1 MAKKKSFFYRISR
14 IRLVLLSW
22 AIPREW
28 SQNKKHTTS
37 RTMRKSVVYLTALLA
52 LGQLAVAQTK
62 APKLVEEV
70 KKTGDELVIPYKKY
84 KMDNGLT
91 VILHEDHSDPIVYV
105 DVTYHVGSG
114 RELPGRSGFAHF
126 FEHMMFQGSDNVGD
140 EEHFKIV
147 TESGG
152 QLNGTTNRD
161 RTNYFET
168 MPSNQ
173 LETALWLEADR
184 MGFFLDAVTV
194 PKFEVQR
201 ATVKNERGQNY
212 DNRPYGLVSEKMGE
226 IMYPFGHP
234 YSWTTIGYIDDL
246 NAATLDDLKN
256 FFLRWYGPNNATLT
270 IAGDLDPEQALK
282 WVAKYFGNIPM
293 GPAVSDPKPNV
304 PVLKSNQYISYEDN
318 VKLPMLR
325 MAWPTVP
332 QYSEE
337 EASLDAL
344 ADALAGSKTSPFYQK
359 FIKGQIALNA
369 AIYHPC
375 SELSGNLELILVPY
389 PGKTLAEMEKLVQET
404 LKEFNDKGGISQ
416 EELDRFKS
424 KIEADNINELQSVR
438 GKGAKLAAFQT
449 FEGNPN
455 LIAAEMKK
463 YRDLT
468 VDKVNAVFKKYMLNK
483 PYAAVSVVPK
493 GQTALVAA
501 PDNAKRPETPAGF
514 KNDISE
520 YQNLKY
526 VKGKDDFDRKKRP
539 AAGANPVVKV
549 PEFWNSTLPNGLQT
563 IGTSYNEIPVTNL
576 TLYVKAG
583 QIRETEDK
591 AGLAALTASLMGE
604 STENYTAEAIGA
616 ELEKLG
622 SSIDI
627 YSDREDIVVSVTS
640 LNKNLDRTLELMKE
654 MIFKP
659 KFSEE
664 EFKRLV
670 DEQKQS
676 VKNRPTQAAAL
687 ASDIFRR
694 VMLPTGAAGLPEIG
708 TDKSVSAITLDD
720 VKAYYKKWFTPDQA
734 QMTVV
739 GNLTAADLK
748 TKLAFLGSW
757 AKGNTAAPA
766 KLAMKAGNGKTIYF
780 VDKPGA
786 AQSEIRIGWPTLYY
800 DATGPY
806 YSATIMNYA
815 LGGAFNSR
823 VNLNLREKNGW
834 TYGARAGFRSTP
846 YENLYAG
853 SAGVKLEATDSAVG
867 EFIREITEFRKNG
880 IREDELTFTKSSMG
894 QSEALKYETPG
905 QKSGFLKLIMDNGYD
920 KQLSA
925 KRNSITGKVTKA
937 EIDALAKNQLKLE
950 EMVVVVV
957 GDKAKLMEKMKTLG
971 YDVVELPSDMEGISN
986 KLK

>member
-1 MAKKKSFFYRISR
+1 M
-14 IRLVLLSW
+14 
-22 AIPREW
+22 
-28 SQNKKHTTS
+28 N
-37 RTMRKSVVYLTALLA
+37 KSVVYLSAFLL
-52 LGQLAVAQTK
+52 LGQLSVAQTPAGIK
-62 APKLVEEV
+62 QVEEV
-70 KKTGDELVIPYKKY
+70 KKAGDELVIPYKKY

-152 QLNGTTNRD
+152 TLNGTTNRD

-168 MPSNQ
+168 MPGNQ

-184 MGFFLDAVTV
+184 MGYFLDAVTV

-226 IMYPFGHP
+226 ILYPFGHP

-270 IAGDLDPEQALK
+270 IAGDFNTDQALK
-282 WVAKYFGNIPM
+282 WIVKYFGSIPA
-293 GPAVSDPKPNV
+293 GPAVTDPKPNV
-304 PVLKSNQYISYEDN
+304 PALTANRYISYEDN

-325 MAWPTVP
+325 MAWPTVA
-332 QYSEE
+332 QYTED
-337 EASLDAL
+337 EAALDAL
-344 ADALAGSKTSPFYQK
+344 ADALAGSKTSIFYQK
-359 FIKGQIALNA
+359 FVKAQLALNA
-369 AIYHPC
+369 VMFHPC
-375 SELSGNLELILVPY
+375 SELAGNLELIIIPY
-389 PGKTLAEMEKLVQET
+389 PGKSLTDMEKLVNET
-404 LKEFNDKGGISQ
+404 LKEFNDKGGITQ

-438 GKGAKLAAFQT
+438 GKGAKLAAYQT

-455 LIAAEMKK
+455 LIGPEMKK

-468 VDKVNAVFKKYMLNK
+468 VDKVNAAFRKYILNK

-493 GQTALVAA
+493 GKTDLIAA
-501 PDNAKRPETPAGF
+501 PDNAKRPVAPAGF

-526 VKGKDDFDRKKRP
+526 VKGKDSFDRKQRP

-549 PEFWNSTLPNGLQT
+549 PEFWNTALPNGLQT
-563 IGTSYNEIPVTNL
+563 IGTAYNEIPVTNV

-591 AGLAALTASLMGE
+591 AGLAALVAGLMSE

-622 SSIDI
+622 STIDI

-640 LNKNLDRTLELMKE
+640 LNKNLDRTLELMNE
-654 MIFKP
+654 MLFKP

-664 EFKRLV
+664 EFKRLL
-670 DEQKQS
+670 DEQKES
-676 VKNRPTQAAAL
+676 LKNRPTQAATL

-694 VMLPTGAAGLPEIG
+694 AMLPSVAAGLPESG
-708 TDKSVSAITLDD
+708 TEKSLNTITLDD

-734 QMTVV
+734 KMTIV

-748 TKLAFLGSW
+748 TKLGFLGTW
-757 AKGNTAAPA
+757 AKGNSAEPA
-766 KLAMKAGNGKTIYF
+766 KLVFKPGNGKTIYF

-806 YSATIMNYA
+806 YSSTIMNYA

-867 EFIREITEFRKNG
+867 EFIREITEFRKGG
-880 IREDELTFTKSSMG
+880 ITDAELTFTKSSMG

-920 KQLSA
+920 KNLSI
-925 KRNSITGKVTKA
+925 KRNGITKGITKA
-937 EIDALAKNQLKLE
+937 EIDALAKNNLNLE
-950 EMVVVVV
+950 QMVVVVV
-957 GDKAKLMEKMKTLG
+957 GDKAKLFDKMKRLG
-971 YDVVELPSDMEGISN
+971 YDVVELPSDIESIPA